1 MYRVCL
7 CVFVQV
13 KEACRL
19 FLESSYWCLFQGR
32 SKDGRKKLIAW
43 SCCCKSNKSNW
54 DRRWGKQLVYR
65 IYILIKKSKKLPSS
79 SGPFQSI
86 NSAVPAAL
94 CVCSH
99 CWMFIHALLSLRRRL
114 FLSLRG
120 LYRSL
125 GLFVFLPPL
134 SNVASLLC
142 NGANQLAG
150 ESVSTQNVIFSLS
163 VSFPQFPLTR

>member
-1 MYRVCL
+1 
-7 CVFVQV
+7 
-13 KEACRL
+13 
-19 FLESSYWCLFQGR
+19 
-32 SKDGRKKLIAW
+32 
-43 SCCCKSNKSNW
+43 
-54 DRRWGKQLVYR
+54 
-65 IYILIKKSKKLPSS
+65 
-79 SGPFQSI
+79 
-86 NSAVPAAL
+86 
-94 CVCSH
+94 
-99 CWMFIHALLSLRRRL
+99 MFIHALLSLRRRL

-125 GLFVFLPPL
+125 GLFVFLLPL